1 MRKIFFASGIVAIAM
16 LVSGAALAAKPEKAA
31 SKPAATEQGSISLKS
46 VTQQVKVSTDAKGVQ
61 HTTLVPAGKVLP
73 GTEVVYSF
81 EYVNVGKQP
90 TSDVVITDAVP
101 EHMVYVPDTA
111 EGKGMDI
118 MYSIDGGKTWGN
130 PDQLSVRDADGT
142 THTALP
148 KDYNAIRWVLKGS
161 LAAGGKGS
169 VSYHAVL
176 Q

>member
-1 MRKIFFASGIVAIAM
+1 MKHTIFVAGIVAVAM
-16 LVSGAALAAKPEKAA
+16 SVSGAAFAADP
-31 SKPAATEQGSISLKS
+31 GSISLKS
-46 VTQQVKVSTDAKGVQ
+46 TAQQVKVSTDDKGVK

-81 EYVNVGKQP
+81 EYANVGKKA
-90 TSDVVITDAVP
+90 TNDVVITDAVP
-101 EHMVYVPDTA
+101 EHMVYVPDSA

-118 MYSIDGGKTWGN
+118 TYSIDGGKTWGS
-130 PDQLSVRDADGT
+130 PDQLMVRDADGT

-161 LAAGGKGS
+161 LPVGGKGS
-169 VSYHAVL
+169 VSFHAVL

>member
-1 MRKIFFASGIVAIAM
+1 MKHSTIASGIAAIVLLA
-16 LVSGAALAAKPEKAA
+16 SAAAYAAEP
-31 SKPAATEQGSISLKS
+31 GSISLKS
-46 VTQQVKVSTDAKGVQ
+46 IAQQVKITTDDKGVQ

-81 EYVNVGKQP
+81 EYMNVGKKP
-90 TSDVVITDAVP
+90 TSDVVITDKVP
-101 EHMVYVPDTA
+101 EHMTYVPDSA

-118 MYSIDGGKTWGN
+118 TFSIDGGKTWGT
-130 PDQLSVRDADGT
+130 PDQLTVRDADGT

-161 LAAGGKGS
+161 LAVGAKGS
-169 VSYHAVL
+169 VSFHAVL

>member
-1 MRKIFFASGIVAIAM
+1 MKHSIIASGIAAIAM
-16 LVSGAALAAKPEKAA
+16 LFAGAAFAADP
-31 SKPAATEQGSISLKS
+31 GSISLKS
-46 VTQQVKVSTDAKGVQ
+46 IAQQVKVSTDEKGVQ

-81 EYVNVGKQP
+81 EYSNVGKKP
-90 TSDVVITDAVP
+90 TSDVVITDKVP
-101 EHMVYVPDTA
+101 EHMVYVPDSA

-118 MYSIDGGKTWGN
+118 TYSIDGGKTWGT
-130 PDQLSVRDADGT
+130 PDQLNVRDADGT

-161 LAAGGKGS
+161 LAVGAKGT
-169 VSYHAVL
+169 VSFHAVL